1 MPKILRNLYFYII
14 TIDWSLEQLNR
25 NPAFC
30 QYFGTLNRYHVNM
43 NKLTIYKTYNF
54 WVTWP
59 GLRNIVAIRGRRKN
73 VYFSKI
79 ALWTR
84 LHGWKYLETFLCGI
98 RNKPEYLGR
107 WLRCHEF
114 VFKCSQRGPPKDE
127 DLLFLSFWTNFRNNW
142 GVATNISLIFI
153 VLL

>member
-1 MPKILRNLYFYII
+1 MLFSYWLNLRTIFQKSII
-14 TIDWSLEQLNR
+14 FLIIWGVTPTSRQTQWNFQ
-25 NPAFC
+25 
-30 QYFGTLNRYHVNM
+30 
-43 NKLTIYKTYNF
+43 NKKDYNF
-54 WVTWP
+54 WVMWP

-84 LHGWKYLETFLCGI
+84 LHGWEYLETFLCGI

-127 DLLFLSFWTNFRNNW
+127 DLLFLSFWTNFRNKW
-142 GVATNISLIFI
+142 GVATNISFIFI

>member
-30 QYFGTLNRYHVNM
+30 KYFGTLNRYHVNM

-84 LHGWKYLETFLCGI
+84 LHGWEYLETFLCGI